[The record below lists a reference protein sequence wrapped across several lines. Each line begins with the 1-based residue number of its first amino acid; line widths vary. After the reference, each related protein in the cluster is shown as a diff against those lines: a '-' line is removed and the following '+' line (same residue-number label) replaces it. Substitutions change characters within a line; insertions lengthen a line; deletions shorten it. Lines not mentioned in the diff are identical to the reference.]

1 MDLTKVTKV
10 KVEGVD
16 MKDYPEFSDAFIVS
30 ANYNGVEMTE
40 AELDELNENQEFV
53 LDSAYVSL
61 I

>member
-40 AELDELNENQEFV
+40 AELDELNKNQEFV